1 MVSWVL
7 CYGFVLVFVEWCWC
21 FLIGLT
27 VCFVGVC
34 FVFNGKFIVFYAS
47 LWFGFGMVITV
58 WGYC

>member
-1 MVSWVL
+1 MWVVSWAL

-34 FVFNGKFIVFYAS
+34 FVLMVS
-47 LWFGFGMVITV
+47 LLCSMLVCGLGLV
-58 WGYC
+58 W